1 MKKFILLGVLLILLY
16 APNAFAAN
24 MFTTVVRETTI
35 PVVQETIINIFSPK
49 GFAVADIGSNK
60 VALNKSFGDG
70 FFSAIRNRTIL
81 FTLLQQ
87 NEDVKMMVS
96 QNELNSG
103 WIHMQNNI
111 EHLIPLIKEVR
122 NTIDGTPLDQIVN
135 ETPAP
140 GDASAPAPKKIG
152 LVLVKVEEQEYYTAE
167 VEKGGEAEKA
177 GLTSGTIVYEIN
189 GKVLNDM
196 KDKREI
202 ENYID
207 TKWNAGSSLILL
219 YDKDG
224 TKEILTLK
232 KVD

>member
-1 MKKFILLGVLLILLY
+1 MAVTGVQ
-16 APNAFAAN
+16 
-24 MFTTVVRETTI
+24 TC
-35 PVVQETIINIFSPK
+35 
-49 GFAVADIGSNK
+49 
-60 VALNKSFGDG
+60 ALP
-70 FFSAIRNRTIL
+70 IC
-81 FTLLQQ
+81 
-87 NEDVKMMVS
+87 
-96 QNELNSG
+96 
-103 WIHMQNNI
+103 
-111 EHLIPLIKEVR
+111 
-122 NTIDGTPLDQIVN
+122 
-135 ETPAP
+135 
-140 GDASAPAPKKIG
+140 DASAPAPKKIG

>member
-1 MKKFILLGVLLILLY
+1 MKRTILCTAFILLF
-16 APNAFAAN
+16 ASSAFAAN
-24 MFTTVVRETTI
+24 MFTTVIRDTTI
-35 PVVQETIINIFSPK
+35 PVVQETIINVFSPK
-49 GFAVADIGSNK
+49 GFAVADVGSNK

-70 FFSAIRNRTIL
+70 FFTAIRNRTVL

-103 WIHMQNNI
+103 WIQLQNNI
-111 EHLIPLIKEVR
+111 EHLVPLIKEVR
-122 NTIDGTPLDQIVN
+122 HAIDGTPSDQIVN

-140 GDASAPAPKKIG
+140 GGASTPAPKKIG
-152 LVLVKVEEQEYYTAE
+152 LVLVKAEGQEYYIAE

-177 GLTSGTIVYEIN
+177 GLASGMVVYEIN

-196 KDKREI
+196 KNQREV
-202 ENYID
+202 ENYIN
-207 TKWNAGSSLILL
+207 TKWSAGSSLIFL

-232 KVD
+232 KTN